1 MEVVELFPEVYVGE
15 KNATFWKFGDKINF
29 ETDIVAGFSPT
40 NYHSFIICKDIEF
53 HPQFA
58 FNPTRITPRR
68 RETIRAGAFVHIS
81 GFSKETID
89 NFYNFLHAQKPKR
102 FPSCHM
108 AVLMMLNEGLNLEL
122 DESRHIRYRP
132 SRMIQA
138 MLSNKEHF
146 AKKNLKARFHLLK
159 DKSTEDFV
167 KGIQYFE
174 SKFYYGYWI
183 SDFYL
188 AMWNLFHPTPPLPK
202 ELTSSEQK

>member
-1 MEVVELFPEVYVGE
+1 MEVVELFPEVFVGE

-53 HPQFA
+53 HPQFS
-58 FNPTRITPRR
+58 FNPTRIIPRR

-89 NFYNFLHAQKPKR
+89 QFYDLLLAQKPNR

-108 AVLMMLNEGLNLEL
+108 AVLMLLNEGLGLEL
-122 DESRHIRYRP
+122 DDSRRIRYRP

-138 MLSNKEHF
+138 MLDNKGHF
-146 AKKNLKARFHLLK
+146 EKKNLKARFHLLK
-159 DKSTEDFV
+159 DKTPDAFV

-188 AMWNLFHPTPPLPK
+188 AVWNLFHPNPTGTK
-202 ELTSSEQK
+202 ELLVREQK